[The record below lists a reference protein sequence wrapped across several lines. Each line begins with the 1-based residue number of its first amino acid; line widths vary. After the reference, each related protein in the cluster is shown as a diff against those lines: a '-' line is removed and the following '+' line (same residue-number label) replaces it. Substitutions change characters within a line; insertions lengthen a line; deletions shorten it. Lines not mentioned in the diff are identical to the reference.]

1 VAAQQ
6 LLCLD
11 SDLESRVLLRI
22 EEEGGEQRCAPI
34 VFLEVSFNNAASEG
48 APAFESE
55 FCDLALVS

>member
-1 VAAQQ
+1 MSVVGVSVAAQQ

-34 VFLEVSFNNAASEG
+34 VFLEALQRLRVSS
-48 APAFESE
+48 
-55 FCDLALVS
+55 VIWR